1 MSETIDIDPLVTSW
15 FETVQALKTVEE
27 REELSHFIRHDLRL
41 GVGAGI
47 LRGLFLLL
55 KANRLYL
62 EQLPGKY
69 NQELVQPMRDL
80 LLRLEK
86 SLAGQMEAQKQIA
99 TQNERTAQTSY
110 RVMERMES
118 IVPKVETVVQE
129 AFDSIDTKALT
140 QKITDTVVKST
151 VEPVAKTNKELQ
163 ETAKLL
169 AGLIEKAKEVLGMLR
184 KISWTEMFLASLG
197 ITFSVW
203 ALIFFFA
210 YQSMQHSFD
219 DSLSLQNQKL
229 HDLAASIEKVQSTSF
244 GNQQASDELSRL
256 QITIE
261 VKPLSDG
268 SGHYV
273 LTLPGADAAQVMPD
287 GTGMISF
294 QANDLNSLIERQME
308 ENRKLLGH

>member
-1 MSETIDIDPLVTSW
+1 MSETIVIDPLVTSW

-99 TQNERTAQTSY
+99 TQNERTAQTSF

-210 YQSMQHSFD
+210 YQSIQHSFD

-229 HDLAASIEKVQSTSF
+229 HDLAASIEKVQSTSI
-244 GNQQASDELSRL
+244 GNQQASDQLSRL
-256 QITIE
+256 QVTIE
-261 VKPLSDG
+261 VKQLSDG
-268 SGHYV
+268 SGRYA

-287 GTGMISF
+287 GTGMIAF
-294 QANDLNSLIERQME
+294 QGNDLNSLLERQME
-308 ENRKLLGH
+308 DNRKLLGH